1 MSALSISSDLDT
13 SRQAAQCYDVGVAH
27 VREGNIEEA
36 FSAFQTVLRLEPES
50 APALNGLGICYHFMG
65 DKKEA
70 SRAYDRAA
78 KLDPRFALQHQRTL
92 MDRLATLYRH
102 KFLHPG
108 METPTVIE
116 ADDDDD
122 DD

>member
-1 MSALSISSDLDT
+1 MTALSISSALDT
-13 SRQAAQCYDVGVAH
+13 VQQAVECYNIGVAY
-27 VREGNIEEA
+27 VREGNIEGA
-36 FSAFQTVLRLEPES
+36 VDAFQAVLRLEPDS

-65 DKKEA
+65 NQQEA
-70 SRAYDRAA
+70 VRAYEHAA
-78 KLDPRFALQHQRTL
+78 KLDARFAAQHQRTL

-108 METPTVIE
+108 METVNLIV

-122 DD
+122 